1 MLLLRPVF
9 QCCEG
14 AAAGVREPCEAHRQC
29 VFVVSRGVLILD
41 WKLGLLPRQC
51 EWLPLRSTCSDIRD
65 WHRGDCDDG
74 LVPRTLGYRAEYSL
88 DAPRVAG
95 SRVCVLGGVSLRFCH
110 LPACR
115 VAPDP
120 SSERS
125 QAEVDAEARWTSSW
139 EKRSVPCRVA
149 HTQGCEAPFN

>member
-1 MLLLRPVF
+1 MCIRSVAWCANTGL
-9 QCCEG
+9 
-14 AAAGVREPCEAHRQC
+14 EA
-29 VFVVSRGVLILD
+29 
-41 WKLGLLPRQC
+41 GLLPWQC
-51 EWLPLRSTCSDIRD
+51 EWLPLRSACSDIRD

-139 EKRSVPCRVA
+139 EKRSVPCRVV